1 METPKE
7 GKKQMKIS
15 TINGEEEAHS
25 QYAMQL
31 VSRSVLSMV
40 LKASHRVWCARHYTQ
55 RLPRSPAFAFPN
67 SFSASISPQ
76 PGLRYHLKDAVL
88 LGGLP
93 FSKGYGKNVVAYI
106 GRDERFALRSSLCFA
121 NLRKSFASGIEHT
134 AGDIFV
140 RIPKGN
146 AIFMKFD
153 VYLMNTNAMGKENSE
168 RITKVWEKKQ
178 DFQTFELLVPL
189 FKNM

>member
-31 VSRSVLSMV
+31 
-40 LKASHRVWCARHYTQ
+40 

-76 PGLRYHLKDAVL
+76 PGLYHLKDAVL

-106 GRDERFALRSSLCFA
+106 GRDERFGGVF
-121 NLRKSFASGIEHT
+121 
-134 AGDIFV
+134 
-140 RIPKGN
+140 
-146 AIFMKFD
+146 
-153 VYLMNTNAMGKENSE
+153 
-168 RITKVWEKKQ
+168 
-178 DFQTFELLVPL
+178 
-189 FKNM
+189 